1 MNEMPMNAESLTAIQ
16 TMIERLGL
24 PIFIALCALVLFWA
38 VFRYMT
44 AAIERK
50 DVDLKSMVSEHN
62 DRVDQIL
69 ENHNATI
76 GEITTNFSAT
86 VEKNTD
92 AIDRLRT
99 AMEARTDYIATQTR
113 TLEHLVHDKD

>member
-1 MNEMPMNAESLTAIQ
+1 MPMNAESLTAIH

-50 DVDLKSMVSEHN
+50 DGDLKSMVSEHN

-69 ENHNATI
+69 DAHNTTI
-76 GEITTNFSAT
+76 GEITGNFAAT

-92 AIDRLRT
+92 AIERLRY
-99 AMEARTDYIATQTR
+99 AINARTDYIATQTR
-113 TLEHLVHDKD
+113 TLETLVHEKE